1 MNISVKIILSFLL
14 VVGSSISLNA
24 GTDKKPQKSK
34 SKAILIKE
42 NNAYKITVDSLM
54 KELAKYK
61 NELKHKDSLNN
72 EMLEIYVENENK
84 TGAGLEPQDY
94 SLEVTDSLLS
104 IWYHHK
110 QINNSDEGTEYIMD
124 SVQFKSDVPDE
135 VFIDRIAKMNSFIT
149 LPFNETVKNYIILYS
164 EKMPQKMAHILG
176 LSNYYMPIFE
186 EIFNKYGMPEEL
198 KMMAVIESSLNP
210 IAVSKANAKG
220 MWQFMYRTGK
230 TYGLEINSFVDERL
244 DPIKSADAAA
254 RYLMDAYMVF
264 GDWNLAI
271 SSYNCGLGN
280 VNKAIRRSGGKK
292 DFWSIYRYLPR
303 ETRGYVPAF
312 VGALYATTYYKE
324 HGIIP
329 ENVLMPAHVDTF
341 QINKMLHFKQIN
353 ELVGVPMETLKN
365 LNPQYIHGIIPGN
378 EKEYILRIPFNYTNA
393 FIEQEDSLYTYK
405 ASEYFNPAVVKNLK
419 ESNNL
424 SSYITYR
431 VRKGD
436 YLGKIASRFGLSVV
450 QLKRWN
456 HIKGNNIRTGQ
467 RLHIYRDSVAPKVS
481 SNNDKNTGNDFSG
494 EYIIYIVRKG
504 DSLYKIAQKY
514 PGVNASDIMAMN
526 GVGANLKP
534 GMKLKIPKR

>member
-353 ELVGVPMETLKN
+353 ELVGVPM
-365 LNPQYIHGIIPGN
+365 
-378 EKEYILRIPFNYTNA
+378 
-393 FIEQEDSLYTYK
+393 
-405 ASEYFNPAVVKNLK
+405 
-419 ESNNL
+419 
-424 SSYITYR
+424 
-431 VRKGD
+431 
-436 YLGKIASRFGLSVV
+436 
-450 QLKRWN
+450 
-456 HIKGNNIRTGQ
+456 
-467 RLHIYRDSVAPKVS
+467 
-481 SNNDKNTGNDFSG
+481 
-494 EYIIYIVRKG
+494 
-504 DSLYKIAQKY
+504 
-514 PGVNASDIMAMN
+514 
-526 GVGANLKP
+526 
-534 GMKLKIPKR
+534 